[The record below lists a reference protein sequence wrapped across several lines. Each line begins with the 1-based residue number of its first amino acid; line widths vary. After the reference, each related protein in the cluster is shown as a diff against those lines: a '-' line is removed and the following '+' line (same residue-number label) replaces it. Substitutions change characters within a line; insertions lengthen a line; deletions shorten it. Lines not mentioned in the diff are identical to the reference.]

1 MSIGGGARPDQE
13 VKNLGDKLKTSRGC
27 EAAVTARMRIG
38 WIKFREC
45 RELLLG
51 KRFS

>member
-1 MSIGGGARPDQE
+1 MNGFCY
-13 VKNLGDKLKTSRGC
+13 LGNKLITSGKC
-27 EAAVTARMRIG
+27 EAAVTLRKIIG

-45 RELLLG
+45 SELLLG